1 VTEQGEVLSTRY
13 HDPDLA
19 FRIIEQMAYGVLLG
33 AEAAQKE
40 AQVPEAWRAAMTE
53 MSSLAYQAYEA
64 LVHKDPEFIEFWK
77 IATPIEEIGGL
88 KLGSRPTFRRATK
101 SVEDLRA
108 IPWVFSWMQSRFVF
122 PGWYGL
128 GSALEQ
134 FAAKGPEQAELLRTM
149 YKEWM
154 FFKATIDNAQL
165 TLLKADMQIAFH
177 YALLVPDEA
186 IRVRIF
192 DIIAEE
198 FSRTEHAIL
207 AITGQKALLE
217 REPVLAKSVQLR
229 NPYIDP
235 LNYIQVEMIR
245 RLRGLEDKTSTEAEE
260 LRAVIELTIN
270 GVSGG
275 LKNTG

>member
-1 VTEQGEVLSTRY
+1 
-13 HDPDLA
+13 
-19 FRIIEQMAYGVLLG
+19 
-33 AEAAQKE
+33 
-40 AQVPEAWRAAMTE
+40 
-53 MSSLAYQAYEA
+53 
-64 LVHKDPEFIEFWK
+64 VHKDPEFIEFWK

-134 FAAKGPEQAELLRTM
+134 FAAKNPANAELLKTM
-149 YKEWM
+149 YREWM

-165 TLLKADMQIAFH
+165 TLLKADMQIAVQ
-177 YALLVPDEA
+177 YALLVPDDA
-186 IRVRIF
+186 IRERIF
-192 DIIAEE
+192 NAIAEE

-217 REPVLAKSVQLR
+217 NEPVLARSVQLR

-245 RLRGLEDKTSTEAEE
+245 RLRGLEDKTSPEADA
-260 LRAVIELTIN
+260 LRGVIELTIN

>member
-1 VTEQGEVLSTRY
+1 
-13 HDPDLA
+13 
-19 FRIIEQMAYGVLLG
+19 M
-33 AEAAQKE
+33 
-40 AQVPEAWRAAMTE
+40 
-53 MSSLAYQAYEA
+53 
-64 LVHKDPEFIEFWK
+64 
-77 IATPIEEIGGL
+77 
-88 KLGSRPTFRRATK
+88 
-101 SVEDLRA
+101 
-108 IPWVFSWMQSRFVF
+108 
-122 PGWYGL
+122 
-128 GSALEQ
+128 
-134 FAAKGPEQAELLRTM
+134 
-149 YKEWM
+149 
-154 FFKATIDNAQL
+154 
-165 TLLKADMQIAFH
+165 
-177 YALLVPDEA
+177 PDEA

-245 RLRGLEDKTSTEAEE
+245 RLRGLEDKQSQEADD

>member
-1 VTEQGEVLSTRY
+1 
-13 HDPDLA
+13 
-19 FRIIEQMAYGVLLG
+19 M
-33 AEAAQKE
+33 
-40 AQVPEAWRAAMTE
+40 PEAWRTAMTG
-53 MSSLAYQAYEA
+53 MSKLAYGAYEA
-64 LVHKDPEFIEFWK
+64 LVHKDPEFIEFWRT
-77 IATPIEEIGGL
+77 ATPIEEISGL
-88 KLGSRPTFRRATK
+88 KLGSRPTFRKATK

-134 FAAKGPEQAELLRTM
+134 FAAKGPTEAALLSTM

-165 TLLKADMQIAFH
+165 TLLKADMRIAFH
-177 YALLVPDEA
+177 YALLVPDAA
-186 IRVRIF
+186 IRERIF
-192 DIIAEE
+192 NIIAEE

-245 RLRGLEDKTSTEAEE
+245 RLRGLEDKTGAEADA

-270 GVSGG
+270 GVSSG

>member
-1 VTEQGEVLSTRY
+1 
-13 HDPDLA
+13 
-19 FRIIEQMAYGVLLG
+19 M
-33 AEAAQKE
+33 
-40 AQVPEAWRAAMTE
+40 
-53 MSSLAYQAYEA
+53 
-64 LVHKDPEFIEFWK
+64 
-77 IATPIEEIGGL
+77 
-88 KLGSRPTFRRATK
+88 
-101 SVEDLRA
+101 EDLRA

-134 FAAKGPEQAELLRTM
+134 FAAKGPEQAALLSTM

-165 TLLKADMQIAFH
+165 TLLKADMQIARQ

-186 IRVRIF
+186 IRERIF
-192 DIIAEE
+192 NTIAAE
-198 FSRTEHAIL
+198 FARTEKAIL
-207 AITGQKALLE
+207 AITGQGSLLE
-217 REPVLAKSVQLR
+217 NDPVLARSVHLR

-245 RLRGLEDKTSTEAEE
+245 RLRSLPDKTTPEADE

>member
-1 VTEQGEVLSTRY
+1 
-13 HDPDLA
+13 
-19 FRIIEQMAYGVLLG
+19 
-33 AEAAQKE
+33 
-40 AQVPEAWRAAMTE
+40 
-53 MSSLAYQAYEA
+53 
-64 LVHKDPEFIEFWK
+64 
-77 IATPIEEIGGL
+77 
-88 KLGSRPTFRRATK
+88 
-101 SVEDLRA
+101 
-108 IPWVFSWMQSRFVF
+108 MQIRFVF

-134 FAAKGPEQAELLRTM
+134 FAAKGPGQAELLRTM

-177 YALLVPDEA
+177 YAQLVPDES

-192 DIIAEE
+192 NTIAGE
-198 FSRTEHAIL
+198 FARTEHAIL
-207 AITGQKALLE
+207 AITGQKSLLE

-245 RLRGLEDKTSTEAEE
+245 RLRGLENKESEEADA

>member
-1 VTEQGEVLSTRY
+1 
-13 HDPDLA
+13 
-19 FRIIEQMAYGVLLG
+19 
-33 AEAAQKE
+33 
-40 AQVPEAWRAAMTE
+40 
-53 MSSLAYQAYEA
+53 
-64 LVHKDPEFIEFWK
+64 
-77 IATPIEEIGGL
+77 
-88 KLGSRPTFRRATK
+88 
-101 SVEDLRA
+101 
-108 IPWVFSWMQSRFVF
+108 
-122 PGWYGL
+122 
-128 GSALEQ
+128 
-134 FAAKGPEQAELLRTM
+134 M

-192 DIIAEE
+192 DKIAEE

-217 REPVLAKSVQLR
+217 NEPVLAKSVQLR

-245 RLRGLEDKTSTEAEE
+245 RLRGLEDKTTAEADE

>member
-1 VTEQGEVLSTRY
+1 
-13 HDPDLA
+13 
-19 FRIIEQMAYGVLLG
+19 
-33 AEAAQKE
+33 
-40 AQVPEAWRAAMTE
+40 
-53 MSSLAYQAYEA
+53 
-64 LVHKDPEFIEFWK
+64 
-77 IATPIEEIGGL
+77 
-88 KLGSRPTFRRATK
+88 
-101 SVEDLRA
+101 
-108 IPWVFSWMQSRFVF
+108 MQSRFVF

-134 FAAKGPEQAELLRTM
+134 FAAKSPANAGLLKTM
-149 YKEWM
+149 YHEWM

-165 TLLKADMQIAFH
+165 TLLKADMRIAFH
-177 YALLVPDEA
+177 YALLVPDGA

-192 DIIAEE
+192 DIIAAE

-235 LNYIQVEMIR
+235 LNYIQIEMIR
-245 RLRGLEDKTSTEAEE
+245 RLRGLEDKTGAEAES

>member
-19 FRIIEQMAYGVLLG
+19 FRIIEQMTYGVLLG
-33 AEAAQKE
+33 AEAAQKD
-40 AQVPEAWRAAMTE
+40 AVVPETWRRAMAE
-53 MSSLAYQAYEA
+53 MSKLAYGAYEA
-64 LVHKDPEFIEFWK
+64 LVHKDPEFIEFWRT
-77 IATPIEEIGGL
+77 ATPIEEISGL
-88 KLGSRPTFRRATK
+88 KLGSRPTFRKATK

-134 FAAKGPEQAELLRTM
+134 FAGKGPEQAELLRAM
-149 YKEWM
+149 YREWM

-177 YALLVPDEA
+177 YALLVPEES

-192 DIIAEE
+192 DTIAEE

-207 AITGQKALLE
+207 AITGQKTLLE

-245 RLRGLEDKTSTEAEE
+245 RLRGLENKQSEEADA